1 MNISL
6 PPGLEDFVREQ
17 VATGL
22 YDSCS
27 EVHREALRLLKQRT
41 DQAINLSDLRAALE
55 LGIEQADRGETRPC
69 NPGDIVELAKTRR
82 AGSIRR

>member
-6 PPGLEDFVREQ
+6 PPGLEEFVREQ
-17 VATGL
+17 VASGL

-41 DQAINLSDLRAALE
+41 DSATTLSDLRAAVE
-55 LGIEQADRGETRPC
+55 VGIEQANRGEARPC
-69 NPGDIVELAKTRR
+69 NANEIVELAKARR
-82 AGSIRR
+82 TGSIRR